1 MAQTRT
7 TEELAAMTYLLQRG
21 IETPP
26 VRLNEMLKHAIRELE
41 AYPSLEPAAAL
52 TEAEVEA
59 LRAGGLEPRG
69 TRPVPDLVAWGRVRY
84 AALLQKSLT
93 PEEAAQRLGVTAG
106 RVRQLLAERRLLGVQ
121 LEGRWRIPEFQ
132 FVPVPENET
141 QRSPADRGAGAVY
154 RILPGLDRVLAAIPE
169 GIHLL
174 TLHGWLTTPKRD
186 LAVDD
191 LGTDRPQELSP
202 LAWLEQGRPPERVVA
217 LAESLG
223 Y

>member
-1 MAQTRT
+1 MAQARKA
-7 TEELAAMTYLLQRG
+7 EDLAAMTYLLQRG

-41 AYPSLEPAAAL
+41 AYPSLEPAEAL

-69 TRPVPDLVAWGRVRY
+69 PRTAPDLVALGRVGY
-84 AALLQKSLT
+84 AALLQKALT

-121 LEGRWRIPEFQ
+121 IEGRWRIPEFQ
-132 FVPVPENET
+132 FA
-141 QRSPADRGAGAVY
+141 PAGRGAGAAC

-169 GIHLL
+169 GMHLL
-174 TLHGWLTTPKRD
+174 TLHRWLTTPKRD

-202 LAWLEQGRPPERVVA
+202 LAWLEQGRPPERVAA